1 MKISLKRNPDLRIE
15 ERLSSYVGEQSQI
28 NVRLAQVARPPQMD
42 PKISLRLF
50 RCTR

>member
-1 MKISLKRNPDLRIE
+1 MKRNRTIDPQVE
-15 ERLSSYVGEQSQI
+15 ERLSRYVGERGQI
-28 NVRLAQVARPPQMD
+28 NARLVQVARPPQMD

>member
-1 MKISLKRNPDLRIE
+1 MKRNRTIDPQIE
-15 ERLSSYVGEQSQI
+15 ERLSRYVGEQSQI